1 MKIQKVKK
9 AILSKQ
15 AVLGILT
22 LLVVV
27 AGIINWVS
35 PGQQEPEVITA
46 SSIQNNDLLE
56 LDDSVEAEASLDY
69 FMQATANRTRARD
82 EAIELLTDSE
92 NSDEII
98 NIAKAVQQEVIIEQ
112 LIVAKGIEK
121 AFVFIEDGS
130 ANVIVKA
137 DGLTSEQADMIK
149 DVVVENSDVKT
160 RNIKISE
167 AQ

>member
-22 LLVVV
+22 LLVIVS
-27 AGIINWVS
+27 GIINWVN
-35 PGQQEPEVITA
+35 PRKYEPEVITA
-46 SSIQNNDLLE
+46 SSIQDDELLE
-56 LDDSVEAEASLDY
+56 LDDSVQAEASLDY
-69 FMQATANRTRARD
+69 FTQAAVNRTRARD

-92 NSDEII
+92 DSEEIK
-98 NIAKAVQQEVIIEQ
+98 NIAKAVQQEAIIEQ

-121 AFVFIEDGS
+121 AFVFIDDGT

-137 DGLTSEQADMIK
+137 DGLTSEQAEMIK
-149 DVVVENSDVKT
+149 DVVIHNSDVKT
-160 RNIKISE
+160 KNIKISE